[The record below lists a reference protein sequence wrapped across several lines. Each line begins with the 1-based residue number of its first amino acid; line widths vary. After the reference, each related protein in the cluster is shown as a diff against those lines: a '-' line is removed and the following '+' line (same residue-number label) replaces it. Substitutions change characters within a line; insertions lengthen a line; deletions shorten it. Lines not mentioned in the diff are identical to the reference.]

1 MIDSYEKLP
10 IGKYLGIIALPSDL
24 PEMEYNVR
32 VVGILAGLDD
42 DAVLDMP
49 LPDFQAHV
57 AAAHFLTAPVLD
69 KDGRHPH
76 NGKNVAD
83 TYTLGGMKLRLAMD
97 VTKMNVAQYV
107 DFQTFAKGDSVQ
119 NFPQL
124 LSCVLIPDGKTY
136 NEGYDVLV
144 VQDAI
149 RRNMPTTD
157 AFALSAFFFTA
168 LAAIHSQY
176 PNLFPARLE
185 EETEQDGE
193 GLGTDK
199 EDESDDSFAARW
211 GWVANVDKVAE
222 ATRESWSHV
231 WNISIVEFFNT
242 LAYCHDKREWEKAEL
257 EKWKKTH

>member
-10 IGKYLGIIALPSDL
+10 IGKYLEIIALPSDL

-157 AFALSAFFFTA
+157 AFALSAFF
-168 LAAIHSQY
+168 LRRWLRYIH
-176 PNLFPARLE
+176 
-185 EETEQDGE
+185 
-193 GLGTDK
+193 
-199 EDESDDSFAARW
+199 
-211 GWVANVDKVAE
+211 
-222 ATRESWSHV
+222 
-231 WNISIVEFFNT
+231 NT
-242 LAYCHDKREWEKAEL
+242 LIYSLRDLKKKPNKTAKDLEL
-257 EKWKKTH
+257 IKKTKATIVSLHGGAGLQTWIRLLKQPAKAGRTYGI